1 MTPRQEDNVSGQYRR
16 WCSFLCSPRKKQ
28 VLLWKIEYVRGGDW
42 FVMGIIGSVLI
53 AVGAFLIAKWI
64 KD

>member
-1 MTPRQEDNVSGQYRR
+1 MLSA
-16 WCSFLCSPRKKQ
+16 KKADTIMENR
-28 VLLWKIEYVRGGDW
+28 VCARGDW